1 MQHTQ
6 KHRRIP
12 WMLCQPIKN
21 TLSHLMQWH
30 FHSPSPPHNQP
41 HLSRIHHE
49 YNSGILNTT
58 PPNQQTAPSLSVE
71 LTTGFRLL
79 GQPVGSLTFAT
90 TFLSSRVEAVK
101 ESLRSLLTSITDEQT
116 KLRLFSQCLLQ
127 RLPHLLSSDI
137 NLFNCTARTKFRTSL
152 LVFVTAFIHRFS
164 RRVAT

>member
-1 MQHTQ
+1 LDALSTHQ
-6 KHRRIP
+6 KHAFSP
-12 WMLCQPIKN
+12 QQM
-21 TLSHLMQWH
+21 H

-58 PPNQQTAPSLSVE
+58 PPNQQQPHPSQLNSPPASAYWVNPSAHSH
-71 LTTGFRLL
+71 L
-79 GQPVGSLTFAT
+79 T

-127 RLPHLLSSDI
+127 SLPHLLSSDI